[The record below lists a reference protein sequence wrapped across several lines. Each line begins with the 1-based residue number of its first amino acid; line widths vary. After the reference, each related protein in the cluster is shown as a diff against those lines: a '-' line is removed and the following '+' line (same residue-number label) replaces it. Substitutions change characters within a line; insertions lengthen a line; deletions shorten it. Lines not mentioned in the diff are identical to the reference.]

1 MSTSQFETIKADVFK
16 KLEGLN
22 SDLTYHSAGHTKDVL
37 RQAIRIAEEE
47 SVTDEKELFILKVAA
62 LYHDTGFLETYAN
75 HEVRSCEI
83 FLKDAARYGFNG
95 RDCDLVT
102 QLIMVTK
109 IPQQPKTLL
118 ERILCDADLDYL
130 GRDDFEEIGDKLR
143 REFLVFGIVS
153 NDSEWDRL
161 QLKFLGNH
169 QYHTASSRRDR
180 EPVKQHNLS
189 ALVR

>member
-37 RQAIRIAEEE
+37 RQAIRIAQEE

-83 FLKDAARYGFNG
+83 FMRDAPKYGIPA
-95 RDCDLVT
+95 RDCELIT

-109 IPQQPKTLL
+109 IPQQPKNLL

-130 GRDDFEEIGDKLR
+130 GREDFEAIGDKLR

-153 NDSEWDRL
+153 NDLEWDRL

-180 EPVKQHNLS
+180 EPGKQFNLS